1 VSEALLTALAVLAGA
16 VAAVSGFGIGS
27 LLTPAL
33 AVSVGTKIAVAVVA
47 LPHLAATALRLWI
60 LRRSI
65 DRGVL
70 LTFGLASAAGGLVGS
85 ILHAFVAS
93 PALAVVLGTLLVFG
107 GISELAGLARRLRFP
122 GPWAIAAG
130 FLSGSFGGLVG
141 NQGGVRS
148 AALLRFDLDRRA
160 LIATATA
167 SAMLVDLARTPVY
180 LVSSGQDV
188 FRWWPL
194 VLLLLG
200 GVLLGTLV
208 GGPVLRRIPE
218 AAFRRML
225 AVLLIGLGVM
235 LILGIG
241 R

>member
-1 VSEALLTALAVLAGA
+1 MFEALLTGLAILAGA
-16 VAAVSGFGIGS
+16 IAAVSGFGIGS

-33 AVSVGTKIAVAVVA
+33 AVSLGTKVAVVVVA
-47 LPHLAATALRLWI
+47 LPHLAATALRLWM
-60 LRRSI
+60 LRRYI
-65 DRGVL
+65 GRGVL
-70 LTFGLASAAGGLVGS
+70 LRFGLASAAGGLGGS
-85 ILHAFVAS
+85 VLHAFVAS
-93 PALAVVLGTLLVFG
+93 SVLAVVLGALLVFG
-107 GISELAGLARRLRFP
+107 GASELLGTARRLRFP
-122 GPWAIAAG
+122 GPWAIVAG

-180 LVSSGQDV
+180 LLSSGQAILD
-188 FRWWPL
+188 RWPL
-194 VLLLLG
+194 VLLLTG
-200 GVLLGTLV
+200 GVLAGTLL
-208 GGPVLRRIPE
+208 GGPLLRRIPE
-218 AAFRRML
+218 TTFRRVL
-225 AVLLIGLGVM
+225 SVLLIGLGVW

>member
-1 VSEALLTALAVLAGA
+1 MSDTILIALAILAGA

-33 AVSVGTKIAVAVVA
+33 AVSMGTKIGVATVA
-47 LPHLAATALRLWI
+47 IPHLAATAVRLWM
-60 LRRSI
+60 LRRHI
-65 DRGVL
+65 DRGVV
-70 LTFGLASAAGGLVGS
+70 LTFGVASAVGGLAGS
-85 ILHAFVAS
+85 LLHAVVAS
-93 PALAVVLGTLLVFG
+93 PVLAVVLGILLVLG
-107 GISELAGLARRLRFP
+107 GASELLGLAGRLKFP
-122 GPWAIAAG
+122 GPWAIIAG
-130 FLSGSFGGLVG
+130 CLSGSFGGLVG

-180 LVSSGQDV
+180 LLSSGQDILD
-188 FRWWPL
+188 RWPL
-194 VLLLLG
+194 VLLLTG
-200 GVLLGTLV
+200 GVLAGTLL
-208 GGPVLRRIPE
+208 GGPLLRRIPE
-218 AAFRRML
+218 TTFRRVL
-225 AVLLIGLGVM
+225 SVLLIGLGVW

>member
-1 VSEALLTALAVLAGA
+1 MSDALLAALAVLAGA

-33 AVSVGTKIAVAVVA
+33 AFTIGTKVAVAVVA
-47 LPHLAATALRLWI
+47 LPHLAATALRLWM
-60 LRRSI
+60 LRRYV
-65 DRGVL
+65 DREVL
-70 LTFGLASAAGGLVGS
+70 LRFGLASAAGGLTGS
-85 ILHAFVAS
+85 VLHAFVAS
-93 PALAVVLGTLLVFG
+93 PVLAVVLGALLVFG
-107 GISELAGLARRLRFP
+107 GASELLGLAGRLRFP
-122 GPWAIAAG
+122 GPWAIVAG

-180 LVSSGQDV
+180 LLSSGQDILD
-188 FRWWPL
+188 RWPL
-194 VLLLLG
+194 VLLLTG
-200 GVLLGTLV
+200 GVLAGTLL
-208 GGPVLRRIPE
+208 GGPLLRRIPE
-218 AAFRRML
+218 TTFRRVL
-225 AVLLIGLGVM
+225 SVLLIGLGVW